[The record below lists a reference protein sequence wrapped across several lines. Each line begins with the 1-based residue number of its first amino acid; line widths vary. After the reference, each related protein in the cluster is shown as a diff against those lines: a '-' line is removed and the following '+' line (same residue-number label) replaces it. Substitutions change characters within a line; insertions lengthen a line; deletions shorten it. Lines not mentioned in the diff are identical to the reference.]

1 MPQNLQTQIFKTNTN
16 LTNQKLITPQKPKTM
31 SILKSF
37 KKLKAEKKKIVVVTS
52 YDYWSAKILSET
64 EVDGIL
70 VGDCSSMVMHGF
82 DTTLNSDVETI
93 AMHLRAVVKGA
104 NNKFIIAALP
114 FMANRKGLEKA
125 MDNVE
130 ILMKAGAKAV
140 KIEGVDGNEKLIA
153 HLTQSGI
160 PVVGHI
166 GLTPSHHQALGGFK
180 VQGKTEEEEAKIV
193 ADAIRL
199 QELGCFSVVLEA
211 VPSHVG
217 AAVRDAIEIPVIG
230 VGAGLECDG
239 QALVLHDMLGFCT
252 DFKPK
257 FVRTYMYGAELIKE
271 AVNAFASDVRTEQ
284 FPAEKECYAPAKNTA
299 PEKKLRIAA

>member
-1 MPQNLQTQIFKTNTN
+1 
-16 LTNQKLITPQKPKTM
+16 
-31 SILKSF
+31 
-37 KKLKAEKKKIVVVTS
+37 
-52 YDYWSAKILSET
+52 
-64 EVDGIL
+64 
-70 VGDCSSMVMHGF
+70 
-82 DTTLNSDVETI
+82 
-93 AMHLRAVVKGA
+93 MHLRAVVKGA

-114 FMANRKGLEKA
+114 FMANRKGIEKA

-193 ADAIRL
+193 ADAIKL

-284 FPAEKECYAPAKNTA
+284 FPAEKECYAPAKQTVLA